1 MIGRMATVYARSEDV
16 EAVEDVVR
24 ASPLMVLVGL
34 VLGAGVIHAFAA
46 GGHITESPP
55 VAVAFALVAV
65 AQLVAAARMYR
76 RPDDR
81 RTLLAAA
88 IGSSAVAF
96 GWVVSR
102 TVGIPFA
109 DGGASQSIGVADSV
123 ATLEE
128 VALAV
133 LIWALLRR
141 PHAAVR
147 PAWLTSPSTL
157 RLASAVLSSALFV
170 SVLVGHDTCF
180 FASPPGG

>member
-1 MIGRMATVYARSEDV
+1 MLGAMATTVYAQSEV
-16 EAVEDVVR
+16 VED
-24 ASPLMVLVGL
+24 AAGSSPLMVLVGL
-34 VLGAGVIHAFAA
+34 LVGAGVIHAFAA
-46 GGHITESPP
+46 GRHITESAPA
-55 VAVAFALVAV
+55 AVAFALAAV
-65 AQLVAAARMYR
+65 AQFVAAARMYR

-81 RTLLAAA
+81 RALLAAA
-88 IGSSAVAF
+88 TGSSAVAL

-102 TVGIPFA
+102 TVGLPFA
-109 DGGASQSIGVADSV
+109 DDGARQSIGVADSV

-141 PHAAVR
+141 PRPAGR

-170 SVLVGHDTCF
+170 AVLIGHDTCF
-180 FASPPGG
+180 FASPPG